1 MGAIIL
7 VYGFVQDATT
17 NQAAYLIEL
26 ECNQKPEAVLR
37 PRILLIYFLRK
48 PYREWANGNTH
59 EFSIKSL
66 YPGAPTI
73 YLKCVVVASQSS
85 FSCPRRTMIVDP
97 VPFPMLAPSP
107 AFRCN
112 YSMNNSREYS
122 VPSRRLFPSPYTS
135 PYTVS
140 QVLPKINYLTKIEET
155 ASVLP
160 AFPSEVTGDISLD
173 GMMSGMT
180 KPLSHPDYTRNS
192 IYSNA
197 VYSMSDSFSRLP
209 LSTSTESIDRSV
221 YSTAYAPVNSFPTPQ
236 SYGDNRSLI
245 CSPFGRLYRKRSSQ
259 MSDSEVANDTAVV
272 NSPVTS
278 PVTSAFSPV
287 SNNGMGMTS
296 AHVGLLWTPPNNTI
310 ANNTSTP
317 LNIQAPLSQVEPSM
331 ALSTPQVPSLT
342 PPQNLLMQAH
352 PIAGVDPIA
361 CPSGK
366 RRRKQY
372 KPRIV
377 NNSKPKKSPPPP
389 AERPYGCSDCDRRFS
404 RADELTR
411 HMRIHT
417 GQKPFQCQICLRWF
431 SRSDHLTTHIRTHT
445 GEKPFP
451 CDVCGRRFARSDE
464 RKRHMK
470 VHEKEAARVAA
481 KKQIS
486 EAQTCTA
493 EPAVSNSTG
502 DNDELTIEKERLDNA
517 VLVLQSL
524 DDTEHQTH
532 VTDTLTVKSELHT
545 LTTP

>member
-1 MGAIIL
+1 
-7 VYGFVQDATT
+7 
-17 NQAAYLIEL
+17 
-26 ECNQKPEAVLR
+26 
-37 PRILLIYFLRK
+37 
-48 PYREWANGNTH
+48 
-59 EFSIKSL
+59 
-66 YPGAPTI
+66 
-73 YLKCVVVASQSS
+73 
-85 FSCPRRTMIVDP
+85 MIVDP
-97 VPFPMLAPSP
+97 VPFPMLASSP

-112 YSMNNSREYS
+112 YNMNNSREYS
-122 VPSRRLFPSPYTS
+122 AHSRRLFPS

-140 QVLPKINYLTKIEET
+140 QVLPKINNYLSKIEET

-173 GMMSGMT
+173 GIMSGMT
-180 KPLSHPDYTRNS
+180 KPLSHPDYTRTS
-192 IYSNA
+192 IYSTA
-197 VYSMSDSFSRLP
+197 VNSMADNFSRLP
-209 LSTSTESIDRSV
+209 LSTITESIDRSV
-221 YSTAYAPVNSFPTPQ
+221 YSTAYPPVNSFPTPQ

-245 CSPFGRLYRKRSSQ
+245 SSPFGRLYRKRSSQ
-259 MSDSEVANDTAVV
+259 MSDSETTNDTTVV

-296 AHVGLLWTPPNNTI
+296 AHVGLFWTAPNNTI
-310 ANNTSTP
+310 ANNTSTS

-331 ALSTPQVPSLT
+331 ALSTPQLPSLT

-352 PIAGVDPIA
+352 PIAGVDPMA

-389 AERPYGCSDCDRRFS
+389 SERPYGCSDCDRRFS

-493 EPAVSNSTG
+493 EPAVTNNTG
-502 DNDELTIEKERLDNA
+502 NDELTIEKERLDNA

-524 DDTEHQTH
+524 DDAEHQTH
-532 VTDTLTVKSELHT
+532 VTDSLTVKSELHT
-545 LTTP
+545 LTSS

>member
-1 MGAIIL
+1 
-7 VYGFVQDATT
+7 
-17 NQAAYLIEL
+17 
-26 ECNQKPEAVLR
+26 
-37 PRILLIYFLRK
+37 
-48 PYREWANGNTH
+48 
-59 EFSIKSL
+59 
-66 YPGAPTI
+66 
-73 YLKCVVVASQSS
+73 
-85 FSCPRRTMIVDP
+85 MIVDP

-122 VPSRRLFPSPYTS
+122 VPSRRLFPSPYT
-135 PYTVS
+135 VS
-140 QVLPKINYLTKIEET
+140 QVLPKINNYLSKIEET

-160 AFPSEVTGDISLD
+160 AFPSEVTSDISLD

-180 KPLSHPDYTRNS
+180 KPLSHPDYTRPS
-192 IYSNA
+192 IYSTA
-197 VYSMSDSFSRLP
+197 VQSMSDNFSRLP
-209 LSTSTESIDRSV
+209 LCTSTDSIDRSV
-221 YSTAYAPVNSFPTPQ
+221 YSTAYPPVNSFPTPQ

-245 CSPFGRLYRKRSSQ
+245 SSPFGRLYRKRSSQ
-259 MSDSEVANDTAVV
+259 MSDSEVNNDTTVV

-287 SNNGMGMTS
+287 SNNSMGMSS
-296 AHVGLLWTPPNNTI
+296 AHVGLFWTAPNNSI
-310 ANNTSTP
+310 ANNTTTS
-317 LNIQAPLSQVEPSM
+317 LNIQAPLSQVEPPM

-389 AERPYGCSDCDRRFS
+389 SERPYGCSDCDRRFS

-481 KKQIS
+481 KKQMN

-493 EPAVSNSTG
+493 EPAVSNSSG

-532 VTDTLTVKSELHT
+532 VTDTLTVKTELHT
-545 LTTP
+545 LTSS

>member
-1 MGAIIL
+1 
-7 VYGFVQDATT
+7 
-17 NQAAYLIEL
+17 
-26 ECNQKPEAVLR
+26 
-37 PRILLIYFLRK
+37 
-48 PYREWANGNTH
+48 
-59 EFSIKSL
+59 
-66 YPGAPTI
+66 
-73 YLKCVVVASQSS
+73 
-85 FSCPRRTMIVDP
+85 MIVDP

-122 VPSRRLFPSPYTS
+122 APSRRFFPAH
-135 PYTVS
+135 YTVS
-140 QVLPKINYLTKIEET
+140 QVLPKINNYLSTAGHLSKIEET

-160 AFPSEVTGDISLD
+160 AFPSEVTSDISLD
-173 GMMSGMT
+173 GIMNGMT
-180 KPLSHPDYTRNS
+180 KPLSHPDYTRTS
-192 IYSNA
+192 IYSTA
-197 VYSMSDSFSRLP
+197 AQSMTDNFSRLP
-209 LSTSTESIDRSV
+209 LCTSTDSIDRSV
-221 YSTAYAPVNSFPTPQ
+221 YSTAYPPVNSFSTPQ

-259 MSDSEVANDTAVV
+259 MSDSEVTNDSTVV

-296 AHVGLLWTPPNNTI
+296 AHVGLFWTAPNNTI
-310 ANNTSTP
+310 ANNTSTS
-317 LNIQAPLSQVEPSM
+317 LNIQAPLSQVEPPM

-352 PIAGVDPIA
+352 PIVDPIA

-389 AERPYGCSDCDRRFS
+389 SERPYGCSDCDRRFS

-481 KKQIS
+481 KKQIN

-502 DNDELTIEKERLDNA
+502 ENDELTIEKERLDDAVLIEKERLDNA

-524 DDTEHQTH
+524 EDSEQTH
-532 VTDTLTVKSELHT
+532 VTDTITVKSELHT
-545 LTTP
+545 LS

>member
-1 MGAIIL
+1 
-7 VYGFVQDATT
+7 
-17 NQAAYLIEL
+17 
-26 ECNQKPEAVLR
+26 
-37 PRILLIYFLRK
+37 
-48 PYREWANGNTH
+48 
-59 EFSIKSL
+59 
-66 YPGAPTI
+66 
-73 YLKCVVVASQSS
+73 
-85 FSCPRRTMIVDP
+85 MIVDP

-122 VPSRRLFPSPYTS
+122 APSRRLFPSPYT
-135 PYTVS
+135 VS
-140 QVLPKINYLTKIEET
+140 QVLPKFSYLSKFEET

-160 AFPSEVTGDISLD
+160 AFPTEVTSDISLD
-173 GMMSGMT
+173 GMT
-180 KPLSHPDYTRNS
+180 KPLSHPDYTGAS
-192 IYSNA
+192 IYSTAMN
-197 VYSMSDSFSRLP
+197 SMSDSFSRLP
-209 LSTSTESIDRSV
+209 LTMSTSLSTDSIDRSA
-221 YSTAYAPVNSFPTPQ
+221 YATAYPSVNSFRTPQ

-245 CSPFGRLYRKRSSQ
+245 GSPFGRFSRKRSSQ

-310 ANNTSTP
+310 ANNTSTS
-317 LNIQAPLSQVEPSM
+317 LNIQAPLSQVEPPM

-377 NNSKPKKSPPPP
+377 NNNKPKKSPPPP
-389 AERPYGCSDCDRRFS
+389 SERPYGCSDCDRRFS

-493 EPAVSNSTG
+493 EPAISNSTG

-524 DDTEHQTH
+524 DDTEHQSH
-532 VTDTLTVKSELHT
+532 VTDSLTVKSELHT
-545 LTTP
+545 LASP